1 MNDESESLAMRK
13 FEIPTPPF
21 RSMTRQSVPG
31 FDPTA
36 LIGSLRRQYKYILSS
51 IFLLLMIAL
60 CIVLYLDKKFSATAL
75 IVVEGREAQL
85 VGMDDSL
92 WNAGSLNNRI
102 DTEKEIVRSQAVLL
116 ATIRKLGLWKDKEF
130 GLRQGLADSLLRLFS
145 ITKPGPDLTVLEFD
159 ELSDQDKSELV
170 RRLEKSIDVAR
181 RGLTSIIDVTATS
194 KSPQRAA
201 DIANAIV
208 AEYLNSQ
215 IDSMMASAKRAADF
229 LQGRVDEIAAAI
241 KLVDGKLTNFVSD
254 YGDRLGT
261 PEDRAELARLRG
273 QLDFNSQTQS
283 TMNKQLTLLEQ
294 FNLTADSRVLAGGNF
309 GGAFLA
315 LLQRQTE
322 VASLAKNKPADL
334 VLKTE
339 LAKIDSELK
348 ALADNNVTKL
358 RTTLGS
364 ATAENEKLQKDL
376 QALFSRQTVPPE
388 VSLALYRLQQEA
400 ETNNKLYQAYSARLA
415 DVRQQASFTLA
426 NSRVVAEA
434 LAPDKASYPP
444 TLQIMAIAGLLAIG
458 LGVASALLREHLFG
472 GFTSAEQLES
482 VTNLPVAATIPV
494 HTNAVG
500 QAVLA
505 EPLSEFSE
513 TIRRLRVSTL
523 ASLPKGRCGI
533 VSVTST
539 VPNEGKTVISLNLA
553 QSLATMGRRT
563 LLIDAD
569 LRRPSIDTLL
579 REPPTLGLSNYLLE
593 QISASEL
600 PFWKDPDTG
609 LSALVAGPSTK
620 GASDVLLGSKR
631 FSDFI
636 SDQLSSYDVIVMDCA
651 PIGQVVD
658 ARLLN
663 PLTDVLVYVIRY
675 GLASQREVVQ
685 GLKEMAIGR
694 DPTTMRTVLN
704 MARSPYG
711 GRYVGYGKYNTYQQ
725 G

>member
-1 MNDESESLAMRK
+1 MNDESERLGRRKLGIPPVPINVLAK
-13 FEIPTPPF
+13 TTAPA
-21 RSMTRQSVPG
+21 
-31 FDPTA
+31 FDAGA

-51 IFLLLMIAL
+51 IFVLLIIAL
-60 CIVLYLDKKFSATAL
+60 CIVLYLDKRFSATAL

-102 DTEKEIVRSQAVLL
+102 DTEKEIVKSQAVLL

-130 GLRQGLADSLLRLFS
+130 GLHQRLTDSLQRLFS
-145 ITKPGPDLTVLEFD
+145 ISKQGPDLTVLEFD
-159 ELSDQDKSELV
+159 QLSDQDKSELV
-170 RRLEKSIDVAR
+170 RRLEKSVDVAR
-181 RGLTSIIDVTATS
+181 RGLTSVIEVTATS
-194 KSPQRAA
+194 KSPKKAA
-201 DIANAIV
+201 DIANAVV

-241 KLVDGKLTNFVSD
+241 KQVDGKLTNFVSD

-261 PEDRAELARLRG
+261 AGDRAELTRLRG
-273 QLDFNSQTQS
+273 QLEFNSETQS
-283 TMNKQLTLLEQ
+283 TLSKQLALLEK
-294 FNLTADSRVLAGGNF
+294 FSLTSDPQLLATGNF
-309 GGAFLA
+309 GQKFSA
-315 LLQRQTE
+315 LLQKQVE
-322 VASLAKNKPADL
+322 VAGLARSKPADL

-339 LAKIDSELK
+339 LAKIDSELH
-348 ALADNNVTKL
+348 ALAGNSVAQL
-358 RTTLGS
+358 RTRLGN
-364 ATAENEKLQKDL
+364 ATAENEKLQEDL

-426 NSRVVAEA
+426 NSRIVAEA

-458 LGVASALLREHLFG
+458 LGITSALLREHLFG

-482 VTNLPVAATIPV
+482 VTSLPVAATVPV
-494 HTNAVG
+494 HANAVG
-500 QAVLA
+500 AAVTA
-505 EPLSEFSE
+505 EPLSEFAE
-513 TIRRLRVSTL
+513 TIRRLRVSALT
-523 ASLPKGRCGI
+523 SLPKSRCGI

-539 VPNEGKTVISLNLA
+539 VPSEGKTVISFNLA

-569 LRRPSIDTLL
+569 LRRPSIEKLL
-579 REPPTLGLSNYLLE
+579 KDPPSLGLSNYLLE
-593 QISASEL
+593 QISLSEL
-600 PFWKDPDTG
+600 PLWKDADTG
-609 LSALVAGPSTK
+609 LSVLLAGPSTS

-631 FSDFI
+631 FSEFV
-636 SDQLSSYDVIVMDCA
+636 SGQLSSYDVIVIDCA
-651 PIGQVVD
+651 PIAQVVD

-663 PLTDVLVYVIRY
+663 PLTDVLVYVVRY
-675 GLASQREVVQ
+675 GLASQREIVH
-685 GLKEMAIGR
+685 GLREMAIGR
-694 DPTTMRTVLN
+694 DLTTIRTVLN

-711 GRYVGYGKYNTYQQ
+711 GRYLGYGTYNSYQQ